1 MYFYTVEEN
10 YAKDGMRLDVGIA
23 SGVVS
28 ALTNGQIWKAFWCF
42 SCLNCFARTKTLHSV

>member
-10 YAKDGMRLDVGIA
+10 YAKDVGMRLDVGIG

-28 ALTNGQIWKAFWCF
+28 A
-42 SCLNCFARTKTLHSV
+42 CLDRWPNMESVLVF

>member
-10 YAKDGMRLDVGIA
+10 YAKDGMRVDVGIA

-28 ALTNGQIWKAFWCF
+28 A
-42 SCLNCFARTKTLHSV
+42 CLDRWPNMESVLVF

>member
-1 MYFYTVEEN
+1 MYFYIVEEN

-28 ALTNGQIWKAFWCF
+28 ACLDRWPKMESAFVF
-42 SCLNCFARTKTLHSV
+42 